1 MKIAV
6 ASDHAGY
13 SAKQEIVAYLNEKG
27 YTAIDLGTYSLDSCD
42 YPDYA
47 LKCANEVVSG
57 RADFGILICGTGI
70 GMAICANKVKGI
82 RCANCSDEFSTRM
95 TREHNDANMLA
106 LGARV
111 ISVEKMK
118 QLVDIFLSTPFSNEE
133 KHIKRIAKITKAENS
148 QL

>member
-57 RADFGILICGTGI
+57 RADFGILICGT
-70 GMAICANKVKGI
+70 VKGI

-118 QLVDIFLSTPFSNEE
+118 ELVDIFLSTPFSNEE

>member
-70 GMAICANKVKGI
+70 GI

-118 QLVDIFLSTPFSNEE
+118 ELVDIFLSTPFSNEE